1 MARKNAAAVC
11 LSLAGRDKSDQLR
24 PRMRRQGSAVARFFC
39 GAFRG
44 RMKAFGGDWSR
55 LEWNRRMSG
64 SHVLTVERM
73 CGLPAIAGL
82 TYTLPYTTSSP
93 KH

>member
-1 MARKNAAAVC
+1 
-11 LSLAGRDKSDQLR
+11 
-24 PRMRRQGSAVARFFC
+24 
-39 GAFRG
+39 
-44 RMKAFGGDWSR
+44 MKAFGGDWSR
-55 LEWNRRMSG
+55 LEWNRRTSG